1 VEDKMAE
8 TKNKNKVEVK
18 VSDKKQKAFHD
29 LLEAIINEGALG
41 GEFLLGDKGESISIF
56 TPDSGW
62 NVTIR
67 KNGTWDLS

>member
-1 VEDKMAE
+1 MAE

-18 VSDKKQKAFHD
+18 VSEQKQKAFND
-29 LLEAIINEGALG
+29 LLEAIINENALG
-41 GEFLLGDKGESISIF
+41 GEFMLTEKGEAISIF
-56 TPDSGW
+56 TPDSVW